1 MFLSDSGILL
11 DERNLQEATETLIFL
26 NMGKGHIIGFMNL
39 DDGFPVTLG
48 KFIQYWKIQ
57 FIKKKR
63 IKCNDSCYCIN
74 SR

>member
-1 MFLSDSGILL
+1 MFLSVSGILL

-48 KFIQYWKIQ
+48 KFIQY
-57 FIKKKR
+57 
-63 IKCNDSCYCIN
+63 
-74 SR
+74 